1 MLDLDALEILDTALP
16 VNSDRVPSSEY
27 LRVVEAPV
35 EDAAPRCPH
44 LARMSAE

>member
-16 VNSDRVPSSEY
+16 VNSDQAPSREHLS
-27 LRVVEAPV
+27 VVEAPAD
-35 EDAAPRCPH
+35 EAPRCPH